1 LGIVERTRPGDVA
14 ESDAQGADG
23 SDAITRM
30 ALRLGVPEREV
41 TPRVRMA
48 VAALTGEID
57 RLRREADGARKKL
70 LEAESAANQDTLL
83 PILNR
88 RAFVR
93 EIARFIAFVERYGT
107 PASLLYLDLDGFK
120 AVNDTHGHAAGDAVL
135 HHFAALLAAH
145 VRGTD
150 VAVVLAHASLEQARI
165 KGESLC
171 RALNNN
177 PLRWQGKPV
186 AVSCSYGTHELRA
199 GENADAAMASADLA
213 MYAHKRERV

>member
-1 LGIVERTRPGDVA
+1 
-14 ESDAQGADG
+14 
-23 SDAITRM
+23 
-30 ALRLGVPEREV
+30 
-41 TPRVRMA
+41 
-48 VAALTGEID
+48 
-57 RLRREADGARKKL
+57 
-70 LEAESAANQDTLL
+70 LL

-150 VAVVLAHASLEQARI
+150 VVGRLGGDEFAVVLAHASLEQARI